1 MRGIVVGRMAWVLLL
16 LFGTACRAGEMSADA
31 LHSHLSNRF
40 QTHYI
45 APYVAGD
52 TEAWLRVFAENVV
65 ALHNGLPA
73 LTGKDAVREFADS
86 VAANF
91 VIEKMDAVVDEV
103 RRQGNWA
110 WTRGRYDTLFTA
122 RSPSAPP
129 GVAGPRSGKFL
140 LIWER
145 QDDGDWLVI
154 LDMGNSLRQPPAS
167 SER

>member
-1 MRGIVVGRMAWVLLL
+1 MRGIVVGQMVWILFL
-16 LFGTACRAGEMSADA
+16 LFGSSCRAGEMSADA
-31 LHSHLSNRF
+31 LRCHLSSRF

-52 TEAWLRVFAENVV
+52 TEAWLRVFAEDVV
-65 ALHNGLPA
+65 ALHDGLPA

-86 VAANF
+86 VAGNF
-91 VIEKMDAVVDEV
+91 IIEKMAAVVDEV

-110 WTRGRYDTLFTA
+110 WTWGRYDTLFTA
-122 RSPSAPP
+122 RSPTAPP
-129 GVAGPRSGKFL
+129 GVAGPRRGKFL
-140 LIWER
+140 LVWER

-154 LDMGNSLRQPPAS
+154 LDMGNSTRQPPAL